1 MKKQSSLAVF
11 VFALSAA
18 TSGVCFSQGQ
28 HATISING
36 IATSSY
42 TATLGVI
49 KTAQIT
55 YPNVYMNPAF
65 NEAWFSTV
73 RTCNT
78 VGNLFAG
85 DNALPLTFNVYDNNG
100 QIVRTIPDVILEP
113 NKCVS
118 YTSDVANDPM
128 FHDLPPGVYQVTA
141 TVIAPTATDLV
152 AILVAGGNLNGSVN
166 STARNYI
173 KPTH

>member
-1 MKKQSSLAVF
+1 MKKRSIFSLAAIMFTATATASTV
-11 VFALSAA
+11 ALA
-18 TSGVCFSQGQ
+18 QGQ

-42 TATLGVI
+42 TGTLGVL

-65 NEAWFSTV
+65 PEQWFSTV

-85 DNALPLTFNVYDNNG
+85 AIAF
-100 QIVRTIPDVILEP
+100 TI
-113 NKCVS
+113 
-118 YTSDVANDPM
+118 
-128 FHDLPPGVYQVTA
+128 
-141 TVIAPTATDLV
+141 
-152 AILVAGGNLNGSVN
+152 
-166 STARNYI
+166 
-173 KPTH
+173 